1 MNTRSCI
8 TIIPDFP
15 NQLALPLSTEAFK
28 NKVMLKKFK
37 KKKAI
42 PLPHSSVNS
51 RPHISEKF

>member
-28 NKVMLKKFK
+28 NKVMLKKLK
-37 KKKAI
+37 KKKSYTI
-42 PLPHSSVNS
+42 TTLLS
-51 RPHISEKF
+51 KF